1 MKVQNRVVV
10 DYRKDVY
17 DTTGYLFFPV
27 FFGAFGAFG
36 ADSGAE
42 GSMILY
48 LVRGTCLR

>member
-1 MKVQNRVVV
+1 MKIQNRVVV

-27 FFGAFGAFG
+27 FSAFG

-48 LVRGTCLR
+48 LVRGTCLRYIGG

>member
-1 MKVQNRVVV
+1 MKIQNRVVV

-27 FFGAFGAFG
+27 FFGAFGA
-36 ADSGAE
+36 DSGAE